1 MRIPEKILE
10 DIKKAEKK
18 LAKTHGQEVYDR
30 ILAGQ
35 VSPWEIRTLLEEA
48 GCGR

>member
-1 MRIPEKILE
+1 MQMPERILA

-18 LAKTHGQEVYDR
+18 LVKKHGQAVYDR